1 MDESDWYNA
10 EVYVRGTN
18 LLAKFSKQSGNV
30 KTDYQY
36 YTQNAHGDI
45 VNLTDAQG
53 AITKSYKYDAFGV
66 EQNIDDSDSNAFRY
80 CGEYYDAETGTI
92 YLRARYYNPSTGRF
106 ISRDS
111 YAGNT
116 GAPLSLNL
124 YTYCQNNP
132 IIAIDPSG
140 HMSIKEF
147 WQGSKQCWRDGIN
160 EMKSM
165 GGGARFFANY
175 SEGIM
180 DTLGGQINAVRHPL
194 KTAKAMAADYASACK
209 SDIRNIDVMNY
220 VRTKALT
227 SVFDGLTNFGKAC
240 YNKNWDSVAHQLGG
254 GTVLLGEACATQLAT
269 EAIISKFSTSVSSVS
284 PTLQGGKARAAQ
296 FSDGWQ
302 NGSMFETV
310 RDLAPNS
317 QPYISESGKLIYP
330 NTNTGIQV
338 VYDIEGN
345 YFRIQNTLLSGKR
358 TYLDI
363 NGNQIPNNIVV
374 NGKQKGLSQGDY
386 NRMTHFNNTDVDFPF

>member
-1 MDESDWYNA
+1 M
-10 EVYVRGTN
+10 
-18 LLAKFSKQSGNV
+18 
-30 KTDYQY
+30 
-36 YTQNAHGDI
+36 
-45 VNLTDAQG
+45 
-53 AITKSYKYDAFGV
+53 KYSF
-66 EQNIDDSDSNAFRY
+66 
-80 CGEYYDAETGTI
+80 
-92 YLRARYYNPSTGRF
+92 
-106 ISRDS
+106 
-111 YAGNT
+111 
-116 GAPLSLNL
+116 
-124 YTYCQNNP
+124 
-132 IIAIDPSG
+132 
-140 HMSIKEF
+140 
-147 WQGSKQCWRDGIN
+147 
-160 EMKSM
+160 
-165 GGGARFFANY
+165 
-175 SEGIM
+175 
-180 DTLGGQINAVRHPL
+180 
-194 KTAKAMAADYASACK
+194 
-209 SDIRNIDVMNY
+209 
-220 VRTKALT
+220 
-227 SVFDGLTNFGKAC
+227 NFGKSC
-240 YNKNWDSVAHQLGG
+240 YNKNWDSVTHQLGG
-254 GTVLLGEACATQLAT
+254 ATVVVGETCATQLAT

-345 YFRIQNTLLSGKR
+345 YFRIQNTLSSGKR